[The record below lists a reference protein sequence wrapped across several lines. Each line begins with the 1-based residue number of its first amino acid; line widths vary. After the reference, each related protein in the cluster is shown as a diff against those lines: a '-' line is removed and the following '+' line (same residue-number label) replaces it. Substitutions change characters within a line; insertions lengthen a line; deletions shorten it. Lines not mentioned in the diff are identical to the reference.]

1 MKKETLEEASIRLFP
16 KVIADPYNPFEDLNK
31 EERNIWIEGAKWQ
44 QEQSKK
50 MKQTPVEWLVEQIT
64 NNKFVKAYEQI
75 EAIDQAKEMEQA
87 QRRKDFIAGNECA
100 CMCHENIDDY
110 FDKYI
115 FESSKKIDSSK
126 KYKKEFEN
134 IVKPVMKWLSENHH
148 PHTYVVIES
157 STAELCEGKQVFYSN
172 EFLID

>member
-1 MKKETLEEASIRLFP
+1 MILKQ
-16 KVIADPYNPFEDLNK
+16 NNM
-31 EERNIWIEGAKWQ
+31 
-44 QEQSKK
+44 EQSA
-50 MKQTPVEWLVEQIT
+50 VEWLVNQLKESIGLKDMQ
-64 NNKFVKAYEQI
+64 VI
-75 EAIDQAKEMEQA
+75 EKAKEMEDA
-87 QRRKDFIAGNECA
+87 QRKKDFIAGNECA

-115 FESSKKIDSSK
+115 FETSKKIDLSK
-126 KYKKEFEN
+126 KQQNEFED

-157 STAELCEGKQVFYSN
+157 NTAELCEGKQVFYSN